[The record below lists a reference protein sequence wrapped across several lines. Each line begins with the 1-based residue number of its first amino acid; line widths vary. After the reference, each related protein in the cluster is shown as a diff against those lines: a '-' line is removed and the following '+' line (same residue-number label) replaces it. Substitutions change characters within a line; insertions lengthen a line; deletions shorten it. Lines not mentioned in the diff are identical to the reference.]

1 MPWINIGP
9 SVQIPSIKMPPAGC
23 FTTGYMVSKAEFQSC
38 TVQLQVESTYSGP
51 VPSYS
56 LNSAELQQSLGGDWT
71 ASVSLNQSCLQQ
83 IRTSFLSSGGC
94 PYHTVGN
101 SILHCAGIKRKIN
114 VAEGVALTISA
125 SPDTELCFFG
135 IQLSLS
141 YHTGAFLYDGT
152 QIRIEIQASLTIRFG
167 LSAAGWRWLISKVG
181 SRALSL
187 VGRIPG
193 AARLVFSAVAS
204 TPGIIVVGTVACTAL
219 LTYVMASLI
228 AYARESGEFRGQC
241 RAYADGYVGALAGTE
256 LGEGELIPAIDAYNI
271 QNRNRPSMINGYVD
285 ALLDAREYGYSQTRR
300 NLLTRIGLGG
310 EIRAI
315 RRQGSE
321 FPIIITGRSPFAY
334 RSINYLAS
342 FYAYQLIHNRTREQ
356 EHPMPYGT

>member
-1 MPWINIGP
+1 
-9 SVQIPSIKMPPAGC
+9 
-23 FTTGYMVSKAEFQSC
+23 MVSKVEFQSC
-38 TVQLQVESTYSGP
+38 NVQLQFESTYSGP
-51 VPSYS
+51 APSYS
-56 LNSAELQQSLGGDWT
+56 LSSAELQQSLTSDWT

-83 IRTSFLSSGGC
+83 IRTSFLASGGC

-114 VAEGVALTISA
+114 IAEGVALTISA

-135 IQLSLS
+135 IQPAVT
-141 YHTGAFLYDGT
+141 YHTEPFLYNGN
-152 QIRIEIQASLTIRFG
+152 QIRIEIQANLTIRFG
-167 LSAAGWRWLISKVG
+167 LSVAAWRWLISRVG
-181 SRALSL
+181 SRALTL

-193 AARLVFSAVAS
+193 AARLVFSALAS

-241 RAYADGYVGALAGTE
+241 RAYADGYVDALAGTE
-256 LGEGELIPAIDAYNI
+256 LGRNALIPAIDDYNI
-271 QNRNRPSMINGYVD
+271 HNRNRPSRINGYVD
-285 ALLDAREYGYSQTRR
+285 ALQDAREYGYRRTRR
-300 NLLTRIGLGG
+300 NLLTRIGLDG

-321 FPIIITGRSPFAY
+321 FPITITGRSPFAY
-334 RSINYLAS
+334 RSKNYLAS
-342 FYAYQLIHNRTREQ
+342 FYEYQLIHNCTREQ
-356 EHPMPYGT
+356 EHPMPYGA